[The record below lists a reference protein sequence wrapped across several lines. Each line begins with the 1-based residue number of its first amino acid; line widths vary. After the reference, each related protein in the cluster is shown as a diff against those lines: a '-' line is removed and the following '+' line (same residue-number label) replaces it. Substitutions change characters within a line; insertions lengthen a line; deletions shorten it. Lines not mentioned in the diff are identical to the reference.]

1 MDLISDIFIGR
12 NDILIAFSEARKELN
27 DHAENKNVLRRSFD
41 GGDAGAWRS
50 HANQNFK
57 PNIHEVYS
65 DDLGVSW
72 NLGQSASNQSPG
84 MPNEVQMVELNDGTI
99 MLNARSYKG
108 NHCRKIACS
117 QDEGKTW
124 SLSQTLV
131 KGSFAY
137 SCLVKLSDNE
147 FGILFERDNY
157 SKISF
162 SRKRIDWLLS

>member
-1 MDLISDIFIGR
+1 
-12 NDILIAFSEARKELN
+12 
-27 DHAENKNVLRRSFD
+27 
-41 GGDAGAWRS
+41 
-50 HANQNFK
+50 
-57 PNIHEVYS
+57 
-65 DDLGVSW
+65 
-72 NLGQSASNQSPG
+72 
-84 MPNEVQMVELNDGTI
+84 MPNEVQMVELNDGAI

-124 SLSQTLV
+124 SLSKTLV